1 MSTYLHEQLK
11 SIKENKKEL
20 EEKYLRIQKKLE
32 LELEKNRILEME
44 GSIDKLKVQVNEL
57 SETNG
62 GEIMYNNIRLIHYQ
76 LKKDFKKD
84 FDEWHK
90 LQQSGKLDTSELETK
105 RLILRQREIDLPKET
120 NGKDDEK
127 LITLKKFKHN
137 LSKINDETK
146 NYFTSR
152 GKLGKRLVEIKPEIK
167 IYDDILPIFRTMIA
181 IIAKQQD
188 EINNLKQ
195 KI

>member
-1 MSTYLHEQLK
+1 
-11 SIKENKKEL
+11 
-20 EEKYLRIQKKLE
+20 
-32 LELEKNRILEME
+32 
-44 GSIDKLKVQVNEL
+44 
-57 SETNG
+57 
-62 GEIMYNNIRLIHYQ
+62 MYNNIHLIHHQ

-84 FDEWHK
+84 FDEWYK

-105 RLILRQREIDLPKET
+105 RLILRQREIDLRKET
-120 NGKDDEK
+120 NSKDDEK
-127 LITLKKFKHN
+127 LITLKKFKDN

-152 GKLGKRLVEIKPEIK
+152 GKLEKRLVEIKPEIK

-188 EINNLKQ
+188 EINNLK
-195 KI
+195 KY